1 MATKIRVGMV
11 GVTPNRGF
19 SSIAHMPALQALPDF
34 EVVAVCTTRQETA
47 NAAAK
52 HYGVPLA
59 FADPVKLAQHPDVD
73 LVTVCVKVPDHL
85 TPVMAAIDAGKHVY
99 SEWPL
104 GRNTAEALQMHDAA
118 ERKGVRHAVGLQGR
132 VSPSINYVRDL
143 IAEGYIGKP
152 LSGTLFVNAAGWGA
166 TLDRAYQA
174 DFANGAN
181 LMTITG
187 GHNLDA
193 LCYCLGEFRELSAFA
208 VSQRDQIPLEGTGE
222 LITKDVPDQLVVS
235 GIVGDGT
242 VVSAQ
247 VRGGMTRGHE
257 FLFEIHGSEGDLVLS
272 ATDPGFDP
280 ASGTYRAG
288 RAREGREP
296 GGHAGA
302 GEVSLGPGN
311 GAGRIAL
318 QCCAA
323 LCEARGGYPGWQTR
337 PSRVRCGHRP
347 SPDAGHGYPGGSHRP
362 EAIMLTNVRGSARL
376 RSLRSRPALRSL
388 WAEGQASIRRGP
400 PALPRFVAP
409 GDGKHV

>member
-1 MATKIRVGMV
+1 MAARIRVGMV

-19 SSIAHMPALQALPDF
+19 ASIAHMPALLALPDF

-47 NAAAK
+47 DAAAK

-59 FADPVKLAQHPDVD
+59 FADAARLAQHPDVD
-73 LVTVCVKVPDHL
+73 VVTVCVKVPDHF

-104 GRNTAEALQMHDAA
+104 GRNTAEARQMHDAA
-118 ERKGVRHAVGLQGR
+118 ERKGIRHVVGLQGR

-152 LSGTLFVNAAGWGA
+152 LAGTLFVNAANWGA

-208 VSQRDQIPLEGTGE
+208 VSQRDQIPLQGTGE
-222 LITKDVPDQLVVS
+222 PIAKDVPDQLVVS

-247 VRGGMTRGHE
+247 VRGGMSRGHE
-257 FLFEIHGSEGDLVLS
+257 FLFEIHGSDGDLVLA
-272 ATDPGFDP
+272 ATTRASTQRQELTVQGARGAAKDLTDMPVPAKYRWVPDGVPQGSPYNVAQLYGKLGAAIRSGEPVHPGFD
-280 ASGTYRAG
+280 AAIARHRMLDMISRA
-288 RAREGREP
+288 ARTG
-296 GGHAGA
+296 
-302 GEVSLGPGN
+302 
-311 GAGRIAL
+311 
-318 QCCAA
+318 
-323 LCEARGGYPGWQTR
+323 QTQT
-337 PSRVRCGHRP
+337 VR
-347 SPDAGHGYPGGSHRP
+347 
-362 EAIMLTNVRGSARL
+362 
-376 RSLRSRPALRSL
+376 
-388 WAEGQASIRRGP
+388 
-400 PALPRFVAP
+400 
-409 GDGKHV
+409 

>member
-1 MATKIRVGMV
+1 MASKIRVGMV
-11 GVTPNRGF
+11 GITPNRGF

-34 EVVAVCTTRQETA
+34 EIVAVCTTRQETA
-47 NAAAK
+47 DAAAK

-73 LVTVCVKVPDHL
+73 LVTVCVKVPDHF

-104 GRNTAEALQMHDAA
+104 GRNTAEASKLLDAA
-118 ERKGVRHAVGLQGR
+118 EAKGVRHAVGLQGR

-152 LSGTLFVNAAGWGA
+152 LSGTLFVNAANWGA

-208 VSQRDQIPLEGTGE
+208 VSQRDRIMAEDAGE
-222 LITKDVPDQLVVS
+222 MIAKDVPDQLVVS

-247 VRGGMTRGHE
+247 VRGGMKRGQE
-257 FLFEIHGSEGDLVLS
+257 FLFEIHGTEGDLSLA
-272 ATDPGFDP
+272 ATMRASTQRQELTVRGARGSDKDVAEMTVPSKYRWVPAGVPEGSPYNVAQLYAKLGEAIRDRKPAHPGFN
-280 ASGTYRAG
+280 AAI
-288 RAREGREP
+288 ARHRM
-296 GGHAGA
+296 
-302 GEVSLGPGN
+302 LDM
-311 GAGRIAL
+311 IT
-318 QCCAA
+318 QAA
-323 LCEARGGYPGWQTR
+323 RTGQKQ
-337 PSRVRCGHRP
+337 VR
-347 SPDAGHGYPGGSHRP
+347 
-362 EAIMLTNVRGSARL
+362 
-376 RSLRSRPALRSL
+376 
-388 WAEGQASIRRGP
+388 
-400 PALPRFVAP
+400 
-409 GDGKHV
+409 